1 MRFTTDLQAAF
12 YACAMRF
19 IEDEVIAQKIAF
31 ACSEV
36 AQNLKA
42 GKNMRDEFAMAALM
56 GLLANPKLQ
65 AHILKTGGAMGGWI
79 EESAWSWADGMME
92 QRK

>member
-42 GKNMRDEFAMAALM
+42 GKNMRDEFAMAALT
-56 GLLANPKLQ
+56 GLLADSETDEDP
-65 AHILKTGGAMGGWI
+65 AILCDA
-79 EESAWSWADGMME
+79 AWNYADLMME